1 MRIGARRA
9 SAPSVQDVPA
19 RCAAGI
25 VVPWLP
31 VSAHVLAPT
40 NGGRMT
46 EQNRTILVTG
56 ASGGIGHALCTR
68 LANAGH
74 SLVLAARNEARLR
87 AMCDHLSSVRP
98 GSHTWISVDM
108 SSDASV
114 ASFAEQLAQRGVILD
129 GAVMMPPQ
137 PPPTNDC
144 LPASDTWRSL
154 FQASFIGPLALLKA
168 AISVMRPDPAQGR
181 RSKIVI
187 VSGMSS
193 VQVLGHYATSNVLRC
208 SWLAEAKTIAF
219 ALGDRG
225 IHVNTLSLGGTLTPD
240 YSASLEK
247 RAVNAGMSFEQRLA
261 EETSNIPLKKYG
273 TPEEVALAVEVL
285 LSAFSDHMTG
295 MNLLHDGGF
304 TRAY

>member
-1 MRIGARRA
+1 
-9 SAPSVQDVPA
+9 
-19 RCAAGI
+19 
-25 VVPWLP
+25 
-31 VSAHVLAPT
+31 
-40 NGGRMT
+40 MT
-46 EQNRTILVTG
+46 AQNRAILVTG
-56 ASGGIGHALCTR
+56 ASGGIGRAVCSR
-68 LANAGH
+68 LAQAGH
-74 SLVLAARNEARLR
+74 SLVLAARDETRLR
-87 AMCDHLSSVRP
+87 ALCDHLSSVRP
-98 GSHTWISVDM
+98 GSYGWISVDM
-108 SSDASV
+108 RSDASV
-114 ASFAEQLAQRGVILD
+114 ASFANQLAAKGTVLD

-137 PPPTNDC
+137 PAPTNDC
-144 LPASDTWRSL
+144 LPASDIWREL

-168 AISVMRPDPAQGR
+168 AISVMQPDPAHGR

-208 SWLAEAKTIAF
+208 SWLAEAKTLAF

-247 RAVNAGMSFEQRLA
+247 RALSAGVTIDQRLA

-273 TPEEVALAVEVL
+273 TPEEVAVAVEGL

-295 MNLLHDGGF
+295 VNLLHDGGF